1 MQTWPLTIEVPFAPE
16 STASGIGDTG
26 FHPSCWIQR
35 KFHCPSDGDRVI
47 PRFGAADYTASV
59 WVNQKLAVT
68 HDDGCTPFWA
78 NLTDLPDPSGRQTV
92 TV

>member
-1 MQTWPLTIEVPFAPE
+1 MQTRPLTIAVPFAPE
-16 STASGIGDTG
+16 STARSICDTG
-26 FHPSCWIQR
+26 FHPSCWYQH
-35 KFHCPSDGDRVI
+35 KFHCASGGDLVI

-59 WVNQKLAVT
+59 WVNQTLAVP
-68 HDDGCTPFWA
+68 HGDGYTPFWA

>member
-1 MQTWPLTIEVPFAPE
+1 M
-16 STASGIGDTG
+16 
-26 FHPSCWIQR
+26 
-35 KFHCPSDGDRVI
+35 I

-59 WVNQKLAVT
+59 WFNQTLAVP
-68 HDDGCTPFWA
+68 HGDGYTPFWA